1 MVTEIN
7 RHSLADAI
15 DVKLTGCHGFC
26 QRGPIMI
33 VEPEGILYSEV
44 KERDAKEIVE
54 SHLIGDKP
62 VERLLY
68 RDPKTDVSVPHYRDI
83 AFYKHQQRVVV
94 LRNCGRINPES
105 IDDYLGVGGYSA
117 LRKALFQMRPEEVIQ
132 EVKGSRLRGRG
143 GAGFPTGLKWEFCR
157 AAQGEPKYIICNGDE
172 GDPGAFMDRSTLEAD
187 PHSVLEGM
195 IIAGYA
201 IGAAEGYIYVR
212 GEYPLAVKRIR
223 NAISQ
228 AEERGFLGS
237 NIMDSTYSL
246 RVDVK
251 EGAGAFVCGEETA
264 LIASIEGK
272 RGLPRPRPPF
282 PAQEGLWG
290 RPTVINNVKSLASIP
305 VIISRGAK
313 WFASIG
319 TEDSTGTAVF
329 ALTGK
334 ISNRGLVEVPMGTPL
349 AKIIYDIGGGIP
361 SGRRFKAVQTGGP
374 SGGCLPASL
383 ADLPI
388 DFKTLSS
395 AGCIMGSG
403 GLIVMDE
410 DTCMVDTA
418 HYFLSFT
425 QEESCGKCTP
435 CRVGT
440 KGMLEILTKIRSGK
454 GAERDIERLEDL
466 ASTVKNTSLCG
477 LGQTASNPVLTTLR
491 YFREEYEEHVKEKR
505 CPALVCK
512 ALITYEIDADKCIG
526 CGLCRE
532 NCPAMAIEGQ
542 IKRPHIVEA
551 ARCIRCGICHQ
562 LCPVDGNAIYKTT
575 GIDAGSRGR
584 PPPAQG
590 CAL

>member
-1 MVTEIN
+1 V
-7 RHSLADAI
+7 
-15 DVKLTGCHGFC
+15 V
-26 QRGPIMI
+26 

-44 KERDAKEIVE
+44 KEKDAKEIVQ
-54 SHLIGDKP
+54 SHLIRNKP
-62 VERLLY
+62 VARLLY
-68 RDPKTDVSVPHYRDI
+68 RDPKTEVSVPYYRDI
-83 AFYKHQQRVVV
+83 AFYKHQQRVAV